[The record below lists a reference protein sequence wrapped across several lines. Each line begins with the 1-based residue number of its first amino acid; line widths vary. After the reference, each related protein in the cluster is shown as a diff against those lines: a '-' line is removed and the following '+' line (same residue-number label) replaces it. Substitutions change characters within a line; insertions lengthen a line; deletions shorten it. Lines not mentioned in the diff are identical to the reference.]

1 MQKGLLIKKN
11 EKLLFVLLL
20 ASVLIFFLSHK
31 KWISGLE
38 SGLTRPLSWLEG
50 QTLVGWQNLQN
61 NFNSLGK
68 TQEEQKKILLLEG
81 RLRQLAVEQN
91 QLSLCQEENEK
102 VKKLLG
108 ASLPAKWQFMEA
120 RVIGLNEKM
129 KIDKGVKAGL
139 KPGMVVISENI
150 LLGRIETVNDNE
162 SLVQMVYEPN
172 LKIPVVVKRPNQ
184 AGVQARGLLNG
195 QYKSKMILDR
205 VLQAEDL
212 QKGDIVASSGEEN
225 WLPDLVIG
233 QIEEVVPKS
242 AEVYQKAKVSGLL
255 DYQQLRIV
263 FVVVK

>member
-1 MQKGLLIKKN
+1 MPKEPLIKKN
-11 EKLLFVLLL
+11 ERLLIILLL
-20 ASVLIFFLSHK
+20 CSFLLFFLSQK

-38 SGLTRPLSWLEG
+38 SSLARPLNWLEG
-50 QTLVGWQNLQN
+50 KTLVSWQNLQN
-61 NFNSLGK
+61 NFSNLGK

-102 VKKLLG
+102 VKKMLG

-120 RVIGLNEKM
+120 RVIGINEKM
-129 KIDKGVKAGL
+129 KIDKGAKAGL
-139 KPGMVVISENI
+139 KPGMTVVSENV
-150 LLGRIETVNDNE
+150 LLGKIETVADNE
-162 SLVQMVYEPN
+162 SSVQMVYEPN
-172 LKIPVVVKRPNQ
+172 LRIPVVVKRPNQ
-184 AGVQARGLLNG
+184 AGIQARGLLTG

-212 QKGDIVASSGEEN
+212 QKGDIVVTSGEEG

-233 QIEEVVPKS
+233 QIEEVMPKS
-242 AEVYQKAKVSGLL
+242 AEVYQKAKVSGLI

>member
-1 MQKGLLIKKN
+1 
-11 EKLLFVLLL
+11 
-20 ASVLIFFLSHK
+20 
-31 KWISGLE
+31 LE
-38 SGLTRPLSWLEG
+38 SGLARPLNWLEG
-50 QTLVGWQNLQN
+50 KTLVGWQSLQN
-61 NFNSLGK
+61 NFSNLGK

-102 VKKLLG
+102 IKKLLG
-108 ASLPAKWQFMEA
+108 ASLSAKWQFMEA
-120 RVIGLNEKM
+120 KVIGINEKM
-129 KIDKGVKAGL
+129 KIDKGAKAGL
-139 KPGMVVISENI
+139 QPGMTVVSENV
-150 LLGRIETVNDNE
+150 LLGKIETVVDNE
-162 SLVQMVYEPN
+162 SSIQMVYEPN

-184 AGVQARGLLNG
+184 AGVQARGLLTG

-212 QKGDIVASSGEEN
+212 QKGDIVTTSGEEG

-233 QIEEVVPKS
+233 QIEEVMPKS
-242 AEVYQKAKVSGLL
+242 AEVYQKAQVSGLL

>member
-1 MQKGLLIKKN
+1 MPKEPLIKKN
-11 EKLLFVLLL
+11 ERLLL
-20 ASVLIFFLSHK
+20 ILLLCSLLLFFLSQK

-38 SGLTRPLSWLEG
+38 SGLARPLNWLEG
-50 QTLVGWQNLQN
+50 KTLVGWQSLQN
-61 NFNSLGK
+61 NFNNLGK

-102 VKKLLG
+102 VKKMLG
-108 ASLPAKWQFMEA
+108 ASLPAKWQFMET

-139 KPGMVVISENI
+139 QPGMIVVSENI
-150 LLGRIETVNDNE
+150 LLGRIETVAENE

-184 AGVQARGLLNG
+184 AGIQARGLLTG

-212 QKGDIVASSGEEN
+212 QKGDIVTTSG
-225 WLPDLVIG
+225 
-233 QIEEVVPKS
+233 
-242 AEVYQKAKVSGLL
+242 QKAKVSGLI